1 MPVTTDFDQVII
13 AHVQIPPTDLYVKAT
28 VNLVVVRMNETKE
41 LTSQTT
47 TQKVNTFIELPY
59 GAYVRMINITVS
71 ER

>member
-1 MPVTTDFDQVII
+1 MSVTTDVDQVII
-13 AHVQIPPTDLYVKAT
+13 AHVQIPPTDLCVKAT

-47 TQKVNTFIELPY
+47 TQKVNTFFELPY
-59 GAYVRMINITVS
+59 SAYVRMINITVS